1 MDDTAAQTGQKDE
14 PNTKKGTLR
23 IIGAIA
29 ASFVFFN
36 LVSPTAVPLVMLVV
50 GFVMLGLLFYGV
62 LKLVLL
68 ITGLQT
74 KLRPMQRR
82 AIVLLGVFLPLLLIM
97 LQSLGQ
103 LTIRDVLTLGG
114 LFVVG
119 VFYILRLG
127 KTSTPR

>member
-1 MDDTAAQTGQKDE
+1 MDDTTAQTGQKDE
-14 PNTKKGTLR
+14 SNTKKGTLR

-29 ASFVFFN
+29 ASLIFFN
-36 LVSPTAVPLVMLVV
+36 LVSPNAVPLVMLVV

-62 LKLVLL
+62 MKLVLMV
-68 ITGLQT
+68 TGIQT
-74 KLRPMQRR
+74 KVRPMQRR

-114 LFVVG
+114 LFAVG

-127 KTSTPR
+127 KSIR